1 MVKIQLTDENRA
13 EYSTLE
19 AAVYVLDICV
29 AIQKNGLT

>member
-1 MVKIQLTDENRA
+1 MGKLQLTDENRA

-19 AAVYVLDICV
+19 VAVYKLDICV